1 MDNQSHTFSG
11 HDGNEQYE
19 LNFILSLFI
28 QYGMPV
34 RRDQTSK
41 AFEKD
46 LHPSKRGYL
55 QRHVDLLHSLTILCR
70 DALRRHFTGH
80 QVHKYM
86 DSVNIPTRLKD
97 SILLKGVLLQR

>member
-1 MDNQSHTFSG
+1 
-11 HDGNEQYE
+11 
-19 LNFILSLFI
+19 
-28 QYGMPV
+28 MPV

-46 LHPSKRGYL
+46 LHPSERGYL

-80 QVHKYM
+80 QIHKYM
-86 DSVNIPTRLKD
+86 DSAKYTDSFERLQSSKRSTLATVD
-97 SILLKGVLLQR
+97 KIEMQTYPVSF